1 MTALLAYRRLHIH
14 RLAQAAVLAVILAA
28 PARAAE
34 PVIVELDQATIAKL
48 PERVSTIV
56 IGNPLIAD
64 VALQAGGLMV
74 ITGKG
79 YGTTNM
85 IMLDRGGAVLSEQS
99 IRVLGPQENVV
110 VVYRGV
116 NRESY
121 SCAPLCERRVTLG
134 DTPDFFEPTLAQTT
148 NRNQRAQGQAATTPG
163 QAPR

>member
-1 MTALLAYRRLHIH
+1 MTALFAYRRLHIH
-14 RLAQAAVLAVILAA
+14 RLVRAVVLAALLTA
-28 PARAAE
+28 PARAAA
-34 PVIVELDQATIAKL
+34 PIIVELDQATIARL

-85 IMLDRGGAVLSEQS
+85 IMLDRSGTVLSEQS

-116 NRESY
+116 SRESY

-134 DTPDFFEPTLAQTT
+134 DTPEFFEPTLAQAN

-163 QAPR
+163 TAAR

>member
-1 MTALLAYRRLHIH
+1 MTALFAYGRLHIR
-14 RLAQAAVLAVILAA
+14 RLARIAVLATTLAA
-28 PARAAE
+28 PARAGA
-34 PVIVELDQATIAKL
+34 PIIVELDQATIAKL

-85 IMLDRGGAVLSEQS
+85 IMLDRSGAVLSEQS
-99 IRVLGPQENVV
+99 IRVLGAQENVV

-116 NRESY
+116 SRESY

-134 DTPDFFEPTLAQTT
+134 DTPEFFEPTLAQTT

-163 QAPR
+163 TPAR